1 MRISKEEKLQYMQKL
16 IDRSAR
22 DFDFKRSIKEDDKM
36 ITLSTCDDYSYNGRL
51 IVHGILEE
59 EIKGDGF
66 SK

>member
-1 MRISKEEKLQYMQKL
+1 MQRL

-22 DFDFKRSIKEDDKM
+22 DFSFKKGSIKEDDRM

-59 EIKGDGF
+59 EIKGGVF